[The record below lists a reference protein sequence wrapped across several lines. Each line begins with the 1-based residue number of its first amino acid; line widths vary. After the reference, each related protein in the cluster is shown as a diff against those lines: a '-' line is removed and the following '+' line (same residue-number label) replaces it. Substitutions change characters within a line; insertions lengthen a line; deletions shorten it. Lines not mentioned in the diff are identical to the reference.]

1 MLKDGGP
8 IIARVDREGSLGG
21 SGLSLTF
28 SFFARSWF
36 HIVLGDD
43 PTGKV
48 ESDPPHTRVP
58 VTH

>member
-1 MLKDGGP
+1 MLKDRGP
-8 IIARVDREGSLGG
+8 IIARVDREGSLSG

-28 SFFARSWF
+28 LFSARSWF
-36 HIVLGDD
+36 HTVLSDD
-43 PTGKV
+43 PVGKV